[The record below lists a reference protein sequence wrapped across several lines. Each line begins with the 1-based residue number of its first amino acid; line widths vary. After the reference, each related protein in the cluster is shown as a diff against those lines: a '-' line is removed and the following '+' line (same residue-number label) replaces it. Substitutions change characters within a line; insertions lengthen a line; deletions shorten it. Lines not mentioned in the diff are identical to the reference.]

1 METVLTAP
9 EIRVLGC
16 LMEKEMAT
24 PEYYPLSLNALLN
37 ACNQKSNREPV
48 VSYDEETVLRALQTL
63 REKRF
68 ILQSDA
74 SRVTKYEQTFSKNR
88 NLLRKEAALLCLLLL
103 RGAQTVGELRG
114 RADRLYEFADLAD
127 VERTVNNLAEMD
139 LVVRLARQ
147 PGRKECRFAQLL
159 GGEIVMEEAET
170 ETAEPAPLR
179 PGQTERI
186 RVLEE
191 ELDSLKK
198 EVADLRQTFTD
209 FRKQFE

>member
-48 VSYDEETVLRALQTL
+48 VAYDEETVLRALQAL

-127 VERTVNNLAEMD
+127 VERTVNNLVEMG

-159 GGEIVMEEAET
+159 GGETAMEEAET
-170 ETAEPAPLR
+170 ETADPVPPQ
-179 PGQTERI
+179 PGQAERI

-191 ELDSLKK
+191 ELDCLKK
-198 EVADLRQTFTD
+198 EVADLRQAFTD

>member
-48 VSYDEETVLRALQTL
+48 VAYDEETVLRALQTL

-88 NLLRKEAALLCLLLL
+88 NLLRKEAALLCLLML

-127 VERTVNNLAEMD
+127 VERTVNNLAEMG

-170 ETAEPAPLR
+170 ETAEPASLR
-179 PGQTERI
+179 PGQAERI